1 MQSRRVVMRRDTDNA
16 CLMFYPEQVWN
27 EKVAQLRCA
36 LNEWVAEDQM
46 ILMQFMSEAEVLDPD
61 NQGRVLLQKKH
72 LEMMGAQQD
81 VVFVGMLD
89 RFALWEPAVFAAK
102 QMPPHDLAER
112 IRQKIQIRS

>member
-1 MQSRRVVMRRDTDNA
+1 MRRDTDNA

-27 EKVAQLRCA
+27 GKVAQLRRA

-46 ILMQFMSEAEVLDPD
+46 ILMQFMAEAEVLDPD

-72 LEMMGAQQD
+72 LDMMGARQD

-89 RFALWEPAVFAAK
+89 RFALWEPSAFAAK
-102 QMPPHDLAER
+102 QMPPQDLAER
-112 IRQKIQIRS
+112 IRRKIQTLS